1 MFELEAKNK
10 ILRNFYEIL
19 GNNEILRNQES
30 KSWNIGTVAQ
40 NIGTV
45 AQSGSILFACYGQT
59 LIKFILNQNSGS
71 IEPIMAHL

>member
-1 MFELEAKNK
+1 MKYCA
-10 ILRNFYEIL
+10 IMRYSAI
-19 GNNEILRNQES
+19 ISSSES

-59 LIKFILNQNSGS
+59 LIKFILNQNSDS
-71 IEPIMAHL
+71 IDLIMTHF